1 MRSEE
6 NILWSFAPHDIS
18 VILALLG
25 EEPSEISSTG
35 AAYLQPGIFD
45 LTLTHLSFQSG
56 VKAHIFVSWLH
67 PYKEQ
72 KLVVV
77 GSEKMALFDDTTKE
91 KLFLYGHKVA
101 WKYRVPTAQKAETEA
116 VAVGTE
122 EPLLEEARHFLE
134 CVEKRETPRTDGREG
149 LKVLKILAACQKSL
163 ASNSEPFPLTFT
175 SPRRGEGASQ
185 RKGGGIKEGK
195 KGACPACRK
204 KYLKD
209 SASSLKPGK

>member
-163 ASNSEPFPLTFT
+163 ASNSEPFPLTPAL
-175 SPRRGEGASQ
+175 SPQGRGGISTKRGRNKRGEE
-185 RKGGGIKEGK
+185 R
-195 KGACPACRK
+195 
-204 KYLKD
+204 
-209 SASSLKPGK
+209 SLPRLPEKIP